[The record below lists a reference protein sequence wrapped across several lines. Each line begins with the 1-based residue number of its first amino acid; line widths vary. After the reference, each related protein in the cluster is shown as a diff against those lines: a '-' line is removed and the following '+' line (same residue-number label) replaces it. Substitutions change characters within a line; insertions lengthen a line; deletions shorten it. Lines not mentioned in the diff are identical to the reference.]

1 MNKSS
6 SIYIKL
12 ATKRAMKLCNI
23 AKIELKMITKGIQSV
38 MKKSNHNI
46 MLKSMKKKSKYNG
59 EQFIK
64 SDTLN

>member
-1 MNKSS
+1 
-6 SIYIKL
+6 
-12 ATKRAMKLCNI
+12 MKLCNI

-38 MKKSNHNI
+38 MKKCNHNI